1 MGLIGDEYEDRVTG
15 KRGKGDAVDDCTFT
29 AASALSPSCCLVSS
43 LLMNDEYEGTGD
55 GGKEMRMMLWMKG
68 RRYRR

>member
-15 KRGKGDAVDDCTFT
+15 KRGKGDAVDDCT
-29 AASALSPSCCLVSS
+29 SSSRIRLLCCLVSN